1 VKRRFIQDIISFK
14 NDFRQKIVSQF
25 NFLVSKPLMSALPS
39 LWSSSANWAPSSSL
53 KVEEI
58 LLKISLFLRF
68 KILSMNV
75 SKTILVFAGATA
87 IAFSGLAQTTAK
99 PAANSTTPA
108 HKTGTTTTA
117 APFALKNESDSI
129 SYAIGVSLANFYKQQ
144 NISNINTTIL
154 VHAVKDVEANKA
166 ILSEQQCQSTLM
178 SYVTKQQTEK
188 ASGNKKLGQ
197 DFLAANAKK
206 PGIVTLP
213 DGLQYQVLKTGAGPK
228 PKLTDMVRVHYHGTL
243 IDGRVFDSSVDRGQP
258 IELNVNGVIPGW
270 TEALQL
276 MPVGSKWKL
285 FVPSDLAYGD
295 RQAGQLIAPGSTLVF
310 DVELLDIVNQTP
322 PPIPHATPDTTA
334 KPDSTKH

>member
-1 VKRRFIQDIISFK
+1 
-14 NDFRQKIVSQF
+14 
-25 NFLVSKPLMSALPS
+25 
-39 LWSSSANWAPSSSL
+39 
-53 KVEEI
+53 
-58 LLKISLFLRF
+58 
-68 KILSMNV
+68 MNV
-75 SKTILVFAGATA
+75 SKTILVFAVSIAMATSA
-87 IAFSGLAQTTAK
+87 RTQTTAK
-99 PAANSTTPA
+99 TTSPA
-108 HKTGTTTTA
+108 HKTGTATSTTTVT
-117 APFALKNESDSI
+117 LKTGNDSI

-154 VHAVKDVEANKA
+154 VKAVRDVENNKA
-166 ILSEQQCQSTLM
+166 VLSEQQCQSTLM
-178 SYVTKQQTEK
+178 AYVQKQQAEK
-188 ASGNKKLGQ
+188 ALGNKKLGQ

-213 DGLQYQVLKTGAGPK
+213 SGLQYQVIKEGAGPK

-285 FVPSDLAYGD
+285 FIPSDLAYGD

-322 PPIPHATPDTTA
+322 PAPPKPDSTIA
-334 KPDSTKH
+334 KPDSTTHH

>member
-1 VKRRFIQDIISFK
+1 
-14 NDFRQKIVSQF
+14 
-25 NFLVSKPLMSALPS
+25 
-39 LWSSSANWAPSSSL
+39 
-53 KVEEI
+53 
-58 LLKISLFLRF
+58 
-68 KILSMNV
+68 MNV
-75 SKTILVFAGATA
+75 SKSILVFACSLA
-87 IAFSGLAQTTAK
+87 IAFSAEAQTTAK
-99 PAANSTTPA
+99 TTGPA
-108 HKTGTTTTA
+108 HKTGTATTTTT
-117 APFALKNESDSI
+117 FVLKTQNDSI

-154 VHAVKDVEANKA
+154 VKAVKDVESNKA

-178 SYVTKQQTEK
+178 AYVQKQQSEK
-188 ASGNKKLGQ
+188 ALGNKKVGQ
-197 DFLAANAKK
+197 EFLAANSKK
-206 PGIVTLP
+206 PGVVTLP
-213 DGLQYQVLKTGAGPK
+213 DGLQYQVIKAGAGPK

-285 FVPSDLAYGD
+285 FIPSELAYGD

-310 DVELLDIVNQTP
+310 DVELLDIVNQTAP
-322 PPIPHATPDTTA
+322 PAPDSTGT